1 MIKESKTHSLAGEQ
15 VWVELKRIHE
25 IQTDFDDDWNKMA
38 NPLTISA
45 SIFHQVPLDEQHKS
59 KGT

>member
-25 IQTDFDDDWNKMA
+25 IQTDFDDD
-38 NPLTISA
+38 
-45 SIFHQVPLDEQHKS
+45 
-59 KGT
+59 